1 MNSKMD
7 SKEIE
12 SKVKDEVLAVFRFRN
27 QLTRC
32 AKNLSNIGE
41 CSMFLDQLACLL
53 KEPVVDSMTRE
64 IIHHCRLI
72 VEAMVS
78 YLLRVCNISYS
89 STLNYQLKWLKKIS
103 QIYGM
108 RQCGELHT
116 WVESVFGIKTYL
128 NAASHVTSEYLS
140 ISIVLKTIEGVYTLS
155 SRCPAIVQDLTEL
168 AKTKQV
174 CRFYVTG
181 ECSNKKCTFAH

>member
-1 MNSKMD
+1 MNSE
-7 SKEIE
+7 EIE

-41 CSMFLDQLACLL
+41 CSKLLDQLACLL
-53 KEPVVDSMTRE
+53 KEPVVDSLSRE
-64 IIHHCRLI
+64 IIHLCRLI
-72 VEAMVS
+72 VETMTGH
-78 YLLRVCNISYS
+78 LLRVCNISYS

-108 RQCGELHT
+108 RQCGELNT
-116 WVESVFGIKTYL
+116 WVESAFGIKNYL

-140 ISIVLKTIEGVYTLS
+140 ITKVLRTIEGVYTLS
-155 SRCPAIVQDLTEL
+155 SRCPIIVQTLTEL
-168 AKTKQV
+168 TKMKQV
-174 CRFYVTG
+174 CRFHVTG
-181 ECSNKKCTFAH
+181 ECSNKKCGFAH

>member
-1 MNSKMD
+1 MND
-7 SKEIE
+7 DQLNVLE

-32 AKNLSNIGE
+32 AKNLSSIGE
-41 CSMFLDQLACLL
+41 CSILLEQLACLL

-64 IIHHCRLI
+64 IIHLCRLI
-72 VEAMVS
+72 VEAMS
-78 YLLRVCNISYS
+78 GYLLRVCNISYS
-89 STLNYQLKWLKKIS
+89 STLNNQLKWLKKIS

-108 RQCGELHT
+108 RHCGELNT
-116 WVESVFGIKTYL
+116 WVESAFGIKNHL

-140 ISIVLKTIEGVYTLS
+140 ISKVLRTIEGVYTLS
-155 SRCPAIVQDLTEL
+155 SRCPSIVFTLAEL
-168 AKTKQV
+168 VKTKQV

-181 ECSNKKCTFAH
+181 DCSNKTCGFAH